1 MLVFPMKEST
11 CTCLLRA
18 ILCVWLSIL
27 PADFARAAAK
37 PAKAFS
43 LTGQSNLETPA
54 VADLE
59 GKDTLNFSMR
69 DPEKAALLK
78 HLRDDNGQ
86 GTVRDH
92 VWTHQTNSIEG
103 WTVLVSEQLLD
114 EQKELTAK
122 ALELLR
128 AQLKEIV
135 RVVPAPAVAKLREVA
150 LWFSPEYPGV
160 KPTAEYHPGRG
171 WLVEKH
177 RDPAMVN
184 GVEFTNVR
192 IFEKE
197 TKRMPNF
204 ALHELAHAFHDRVLG
219 FEQPDIIAAYG
230 RAKAGKAYDSVERW
244 HGDGRPNTHERA
256 YAMTDHKEYF
266 AECTEAFFG
275 RNDYFPFTHDELESH
290 DPTIFKVLK
299 QVWKTPVSS
308 AAAKPLILHTRSIAK
323 DQAVEKTVE

>member
-1 MLVFPMKEST
+1 
-11 CTCLLRA
+11 
-18 ILCVWLSIL
+18 
-27 PADFARAAAK
+27 
-37 PAKAFS
+37 
-43 LTGQSNLETPA
+43 
-54 VADLE
+54 
-59 GKDTLNFSMR
+59 MR

-92 VWTHQTNSIEG
+92 VWTHQTNSIEE
-103 WTVLVSEQLLD
+103 WTVLVSQQLLD

-135 RVVPAPAVAKLREVA
+135 RVVPAPAVAKLRKVA

-177 RDPAMVN
+177 RNPAMVK
-184 GVEFTNVR
+184 GIEFTNVR

-197 TKRMPNF
+197 TKRMPIF

-219 FEQPDIIAAYG
+219 FERPDIIAAYEH
-230 RAKAGKAYDSVERW
+230 AKMGKLYENVERW
-244 HGDGRPNTHERA
+244 HGDGRPNTRERA

-266 AECTEAFFG
+266 AEGTEAFFG
-275 RNDYFPFTHDELESH
+275 RNDFFPFNRAELHTHDQQMEQLLE
-290 DPTIFKVLK
+290 KVWNL
-299 QVWKTPVSS
+299 
-308 AAAKPLILHTRSIAK
+308 AK
-323 DQAVEKTVE
+323 